1 MAPPAAP
8 RRSTIT
14 GVTSPTDVG
23 GGAATGLAAVLVS
36 GAAVG
41 VSAATGSWQPEGDRA
56 VAWGLAFGAYVLVYV
71 ALSELVSRRP
81 LLPERAGALV
91 LLAAGLAVW
100 FLDPTL
106 TWMATLFVVTAGT
119 WTSLFSR
126 GVVTTLVVLQSVA
139 VALGMVLTAADGA
152 AVLALTGAFASF
164 QAFAVVVIRGAER
177 ERAAR
182 AELDDAHRR
191 LRATHEEL
199 RTAHAELRAA
209 TALLS
214 AASRDAERLRI
225 ARDLHDGVGHQLT
238 ALALELEIAG
248 HRGAGDG
255 AHHVTRA
262 RDIAKGLLTEVRDT
276 VSALRDEPQQLADTL
291 RELLGELP
299 GLAVGL
305 EVAVAEPPGQD
316 VALAVGRA
324 VQEIATNTLRH
335 SGAHRLD
342 VAVTQDDAGTLT
354 VHARDDGRGAPVVV
368 PGNGLHGMAERVRA
382 LGGYVAV
389 ESGPG
394 EGFAVTVRLP
404 RTAAT
409 PLGPRALTIERRPG
423 ARHPN
428 PAEPAQPGMPE
439 PAPDG
444 TPERPVEPAP

>member
-1 MAPPAAP
+1 MAPPAAS
-8 RRSTIT
+8 RGSSIT
-14 GVTSPTDVG
+14 GVTSSTDVRA
-23 GGAATGLAAVLVS
+23 GAATGLAAVLVS
-36 GAAVG
+36 GVAVA
-41 VSAATGSWQPEGDRA
+41 VSAATGSWRPEGERA
-56 VAWGLAFGAYVLVYV
+56 VAWGLAFGAYVLVYL
-71 ALSELVSRRP
+71 ALSEVVSRRP

-106 TWMATLFVVTAGT
+106 NWMATLFVVTAGT

-126 GVVTTLVVLQSVA
+126 GTVTALVVLQSVA
-139 VALGMVLTAADGA
+139 VALGMVLAAADGG

-182 AELDDAHRR
+182 SELADAHRR

-248 HRGAGDG
+248 HRGSGDG
-255 AHHVTRA
+255 AAHVARA
-262 RDIAKGLLTEVRDT
+262 RDVAKDLLTEVRAT

-299 GLAVGL
+299 GLEVGL
-305 EVAVAEPPGQD
+305 AVDVHEPPGQD

-324 VQEIATNTLRH
+324 VQEIGTNTLRH
-335 SGAHRLD
+335 ADARRLD
-342 VAVTQDDAGTLT
+342 VTVSQDEDGTLT
-354 VHARDDGRGAPVVV
+354 VAARDDGRGAPVVI
-368 PGNGLHGMAERVRA
+368 PGNGLQGMAERVRA
-382 LGGYVAV
+382 LGGHVTV
-389 ESGPG
+389 ESVPG
-394 EGFAVTVRLP
+394 EGFTVTVRVP
-404 RTAAT
+404 RTPAA
-409 PLGPRALTIERRPG
+409 PLGPRALSIG
-423 ARHPN
+423 
-428 PAEPAQPGMPE
+428 GLDE
-439 PAPDG
+439 PAPAAVPD
-444 TPERPVEPAP
+444 PAPVDPAPDRPVEPA